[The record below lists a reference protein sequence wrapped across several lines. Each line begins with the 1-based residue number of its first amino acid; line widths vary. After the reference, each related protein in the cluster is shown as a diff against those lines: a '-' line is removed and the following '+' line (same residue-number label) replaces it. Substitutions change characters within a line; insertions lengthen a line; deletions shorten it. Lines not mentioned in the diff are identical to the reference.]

1 MMVRSQ
7 PNNYLGTGSS
17 NREPNMPLFMYQAA
31 YSSDSWAAQ
40 VKNPQNRVE
49 TVGRQLCEAAG
60 GKFIGGWLCFG
71 EYDLVLIADVPN
83 NESMAAIAMAVAAGG
98 KARASKT
105 TPLITG
111 AEGVAALRQADAVA
125 KAYKELDMKRSMAA
139 AGR

>member
-1 MMVRSQ
+1 
-7 PNNYLGTGSS
+7 
-17 NREPNMPLFMYQAA
+17 MPLFMYQAA

-60 GKFIGGWLCFG
+60 GKFVGGWLCFG

>member
-1 MMVRSQ
+1 
-7 PNNYLGTGSS
+7 
-17 NREPNMPLFMYQAA
+17 MPLFMYQAA

-60 GKFIGGWLCFG
+60 GKFVGGWLCFD

-98 KARASKT
+98 KARASKIYRT
-105 TPLITG
+105 KDAAVRG
-111 AEGVAALRQADAVA
+111 ARESSKGHDVIVHRKDGSIEKWQ
-125 KAYKELDMKRSMAA
+125 KP
-139 AGR
+139 G